1 MAAMHPPL
9 PLQAAPLRAHDLVW
23 VADWR
28 AFETAD
34 GLPPWADAARRRGAP
49 LVMRRARTGAGLL
62 PVGLRGAARSERL
75 AGVLRR
81 AAVLRSASPEMLALR
96 ARHGPALPYPEAAPV
111 QAALERI
118 APLLERAGLPWG
130 PTGSLGFA
138 LATGWPVLRAASDID
153 LLVRAAA
160 PLNAAQAAL
169 LREAANAGPCRV
181 DLQVDTGHG
190 GFAFA
195 EWARSGGR
203 VLLKTDAG
211 PFLTD
216 DPWNLRGWFDI
227 HGAEAP

>member
-1 MAAMHPPL
+1 MQTPP
-9 PLQAAPLRAHDLVW
+9 PPPAAPPRAHDLVW
-23 VADWR
+23 VADWA
-28 AFETAD
+28 AFEAVE
-34 GLPPWADAARRRGAP
+34 GMPPWAEAAQRRGAP
-49 LVMRRARTGAGLL
+49 LVVRRARTGAGLL
-62 PVGLRGAARSERL
+62 PVGLRGTARSERL

-81 AAVLRSASPEMLALR
+81 PAVLRHASPEMLARQALT
-96 ARHGPALPYPEAAPV
+96 GPALPYLDAAPIL
-111 QAALERI
+111 AALRRI
-118 APLLERAGLPWG
+118 APVLDSAGLPWG

-138 LATGWPVLRAASDID
+138 LATGWPVVHAASDID

-160 PLNAAQAAL
+160 PLDASQADL
-169 LREAANAGPCRV
+169 LRDVSTSGPCRI

-216 DPWNLRGWFDI
+216 DPWNLGGWLDARGQ
-227 HGAEAP
+227 EAP